1 MRKQN
6 RASYVFHLFLAVIII
21 LEAGLMA
28 VRPAT
33 ARPEESVPQESSS
46 TDTTINADVPD
57 LSTSAAFA
65 NNAQQ
70 LVTEQLAYE
79 EPSPVAVGP
88 ALPPGTVRNLF
99 LNPFSQVFLPVVT
112 SSDDYPEDIALAP
125 DTWISATEQW
135 RAYELGQVDLGVLT
149 LRFPPTGNVQSPNST
164 NQVTSLS
171 LHQNGQ
177 IIQVLAEERTG
188 QSPESTSSSPHPAIL
203 NYQTA
208 GFNVREVSVKGVNA
222 WEITA
227 TDPDE
232 TLCKEIIVGWP
243 EAWLRF
249 QLSTEDN
256 PQLCQDD
263 ELFLLILSSIQIGS
277 DVNVPST
284 PSSPAAPE
292 APEGINYNRNA
303 AYDYAAA
310 WWSVNNNNDG
320 HHYWCSGIACDGAHY
335 LAHFMQA
342 GGFPIHWNVN
352 QDHNNSIVA
361 NIASQRSY
369 VLNNG
374 YAYTVASASSLNV
387 GDIIYINNGTSW
399 CWGQAVIRMSGG
411 WPYISTHSVNTWNQ
425 RYDLYYCGTASNHD
439 YEFLRIDDS
448 ADPMLYSGITLSPE
462 TQQQNGNVAVSF
474 SVRNYGGQSVTLDL
488 RANASGA
495 GTWSVQSCTMS
506 ANATCTYN
514 QTRTFSTLGPFNT
527 CAQMRIGGGSWQN
540 IPVTG
545 SGIACRNLNIV
556 PPADVRLR
564 NAFDLSPNELDH
576 NGGTVQ
582 AAFAVQNYGG
592 LQTIE
597 RFRAQTVSG
606 PVVITFPASGDITLS
621 PGGTYSYNQTAS
633 FTQPGVYEVIAEH
646 RVSGVWTALIGD
658 GSDIVRVLAPPPPE
672 DIQNKGNPP
681 GGGNEGEPVHTGTGN
696 YFYGVT
702 DLSDSTPGLFMSTD
716 RWYNALDAATVQ
728 GPFGYGT
735 SWTYGMAITWRPDKS
750 ALVTMGDGHVA
761 YYLGNVN
768 QSNPSDMSGTY
779 FPQEE
784 HEGLLVRAANGT
796 ATLTMPDQVVYH
808 FDAAGLLSRITHPY
822 PAEIIVIRNAGR
834 PVQLVHS
841 NGVTYTIS
849 YVGSNISTIT
859 SSNGRTVSYTYTP
872 AGDLATFTR
881 PDSSTYI
888 YTFDTNHR
896 LTEARDPNN
905 HAYVR
910 NVYDAQGRVVTQYDQ
925 TGKASTFVY
934 DQVGPFTTIEGRQM
948 VVTQTVFI
956 DAIGNP
962 ITHTYDANLFLIA
975 ETDALGY
982 TVHYTRDTQGN
993 ITQMQDKNGEIWTY
1007 TYDSNGNLLAETDPL
1022 NHTWSYTYDSYNN
1035 RLTQTDPLGHMWVY
1049 EYDANNRL
1057 VKVTDPLGYDKEYV
1071 YDAGGQLILERDEL
1085 NAETQYGYNDLGWQT
1100 VITDALGN
1108 MTQIGYDAWGNQTV
1122 YTDANGHVATFVYD
1136 PLNRLVQSTDPMG
1149 TVITYTYDLM
1159 GNLLTQSDGM
1169 GHFKTYTYD
1178 AYDRVVVE
1186 TDFNGNPTYYA
1197 YDALGRTTI
1206 ITDSLDYTTVYTYDA
1221 LGQLVAEKDKSG
1233 TITTYEY
1240 DPVGRLIKKTD
1251 ALGRIT
1257 EYIYDDAGRQTE
1269 VRRPCAVCTGGV
1281 AVLITTYDEAGRVI
1295 AEEDARGATTHYAY
1309 DDLSRVAVIT
1319 DTYGYTTAYSYD
1331 PVGRQIQMV
1340 DPVGA
1345 ITQYQY
1351 DLIGQLITT
1360 TNALGYQVI
1369 TTYDAVGNVTATR
1382 NERGYTT
1389 TQIYDANDRLIE
1401 TVDPLRYS
1409 THYTYDPAGR
1419 MLTATDPL
1427 SRTITYGYDPQGN
1440 QITVTDAR
1448 GYTTQTHYD
1457 TLNHPVA
1464 VIDSLG
1470 HVTTTGYDPVGRV
1483 ISQANALGYTWVYA
1497 YDVVGRKVAEQTP
1510 LGYVTTYTFDSADN
1524 LVSRQEPTGAI
1535 WQFAFDAS
1543 GNQTSQTNPLG
1554 HTWTYQYDLLNRQI
1568 QETDPHGGIIQSE
1581 YDPVGRLVRQVD
1593 PRGAVTTYSYNL
1605 LGQQTQI
1612 TNALGYTQV
1621 SGYDGA
1627 GNPVSQQDER
1637 GFVTTYVYDAL
1648 NRPIAQTDPL
1658 NHTRYTLYDEAGQV
1672 DAEVDFNGYT
1682 TWYGYDLA
1690 GNQIQVT
1697 DPLSHTITLTYDA
1710 LNRSVTSTDPL
1721 SRTTTTQYDAIGQV
1735 ITQTTPSG
1743 RVTVTTYDADGRAII
1758 RTDAAGN
1765 DWLTAYDA
1773 AGRPISETDP
1783 LGRVKH
1789 TMYDAFG
1796 QVISQTDAISR
1807 TTTFTYDALG
1817 RLTVVTGPDG
1827 TTQHYTY
1834 DSMGNVLSEQDGNGH
1849 ITRYQYDL
1857 LGRLRRKID
1866 PLGRIWFYGYDATG
1880 NHRDIYTPANHQIQQ
1895 LYDALGRLTSK
1906 TYDGVPQV
1914 EFAYD
1919 ANGNR
1924 KVMTDTVGVTTYVYD
1939 PVNRLL
1945 QSSDSAGRTVQYGY
1959 DAAGQQIT
1967 LTYPDSTIVQQSYTA
1982 DGELH
1987 QLVASGDTTTYTYD
2001 ALGRQ
2006 IKVVQGNGVTVNTT
2020 YDAVGNTLDIVQKEA
2035 GGSIFSHHHYEVD
2048 AVDRRVEMVEALPQG
2063 TFTTTYGYDDLDRLI
2078 SSISSDGEAT
2088 YYSFDDAGNRLVQWG
2103 TRLNNGVPEI
2113 YNVAYVY
2120 NNANQLTQ
2128 SVDSVRGIT
2137 NYTYD
2142 ADGNRIGMQSPTRRD
2157 SYGYDAESRLI
2168 EAHVELWNASTWVHK
2183 NGVFER
2189 YSYDGN
2195 GRRVAKAELLVG
2207 SSTILSEKEYR
2218 YDDVTQWNVLQTYDG
2233 AVSRFVY
2240 DKAFHK
2246 LSYWEGVQAGYLQ
2259 NDGLGS
2265 VTGSTNSSG
2274 IVTTPDGLMRYSD
2287 YGEEQGSSSV
2297 LSTED
2302 GFTGYQKDTYTG
2314 LNYARNRY
2322 YDAITGLFISLDTYP
2337 ANQLD
2342 LLGLHRYLYVQATPT
2357 NATDPLGLYDI
2368 RTGRVEAGDTLWSIA
2383 NNTGVSINE
2392 ILGANPQYVG
2402 TEHVSAGD
2410 ILRLPACR
2418 SAKCQQLRM
2427 GHIAQVQG
2435 TSPSECGQKASPP
2448 PDQGNNNP
2456 GGGNNNKP
2464 QNPPSKKVNFDRNSK
2479 LGQLLRQVFKNF
2491 SGFELEFNPS
2501 DVLTTWKK
2509 LRVRKLF
2516 NYDLSPK
2523 PLKNIKALGK
2533 KFDFY
2538 AKATNDFNIFDA
2550 EPTISIRSD
2559 GYSGELCFKVSIRG
2573 EVGATFPLHAAVSVD
2588 IYGFLGAEAKG
2599 CIVYDSRE
2607 GFNAYVE
2614 IKAFGGIG
2622 GRIYANIDIGFAGA
2636 RIGLRVEAQLKA
2648 TWHKSVS
2655 GNNPKPFALQIEAAP
2670 FYGLKYWP
2678 KCKNWC
2684 DTDLFVFK
2692 TSDIALPFPS

>member
-33 ARPEESVPQESSS
+33 ARPEEAIPKESAS
-46 TDTTINADVPD
+46 TDRETYADIPD
-57 LSTSAAFA
+57 LSTSDAIA

-70 LVTEQLAYE
+70 LMAEQLAYE

-99 LNPFSQVFLPVVT
+99 LDPFSQVFLPLVT
-112 SSDDYPEDIALAP
+112 SSDNYPEDIALAP
-125 DTWISATEQW
+125 DTWMPDTEQW
-135 RAYELGQVDLGVLT
+135 RAYELGQADIGVLT

-171 LHQNGQ
+171 LRQNGQ
-177 IIQVLAEERTG
+177 IIQVLVEERTG
-188 QSPESTSSSPHPAIL
+188 QSPESTSSSSHPAIF
-203 NYQTA
+203 NYQIA
-208 GFNVREVSVKGVNA
+208 GFNIREVSVKGVNA

-263 ELFLLILSSIQIGS
+263 ELFLTILSSIQIRSGE
-277 DVNVPST
+277 NIPGT
-284 PSSPAAPE
+284 PPSPAAPE

-303 AYDYAAA
+303 AYNYAAA
-310 WWSVNNNNDG
+310 WWNQASNSDG
-320 HHYWCSGIACDGAHY
+320 GYYSGADGAHY
-335 LAHFMQA
+335 VAHFMQA
-342 GGFPIHWNVN
+342 GGFLIHTNAG
-352 QDHNNSIVA
+352 QDHSNPIVYNVA
-361 NIASQRSY
+361 AQRGYVLGLSY
-369 VLNNG
+369 VQV
-374 YAYTVASASSLNV
+374 TSAGNLSV
-387 GDIIYINNGTSW
+387 GDIIYIYGGSSW
-399 CWGQAVIRMSGG
+399 CWEEAVVSMSGG
-411 WPYISTHSVNTWNQ
+411 IPYISTHSVNTWNV
-425 RYDLYYCGTASNHD
+425 RYDLYYCGSASAHS
-439 YEFLRIDDS
+439 YEFVHIDDS
-448 ADPMLYSGITLSPE
+448 ADPKLYSGISLSPE
-462 TQQQNGNVAVSF
+462 TQQQYGNVAVSF
-474 SVRNYGGQSVTLDL
+474 SVRNYGGQNITLDL
-488 RANASGA
+488 RANANGA
-495 GTWSVQSCTMS
+495 GTWTVQSCTMS

-514 QTRTFSTLGPFNT
+514 QTRSFSTLGTFNT

-540 IPVTG
+540 IPVVG
-545 SGIACRNLNIV
+545 SATSCRYLNV
-556 PPADVRLR
+556 VSPANVRLS
-564 NAFDLSPNELDH
+564 NVFDLTPNELDH

-582 AAFAVQNYGG
+582 ATFAVQNYGG
-592 LQTIE
+592 FQTIE
-597 RFRAQTVSG
+597 RFRAQTING
-606 PVVITFPASGDITLS
+606 PVVVTFPASGDITLS

-702 DLSDSTPGLFMSTD
+702 DLSEPTPGLFMSTD

-872 AGDLATFTR
+872 SGDLATFTR
-881 PDSSTYI
+881 PDGSTYT
-888 YTFDTNHR
+888 YTFDANHR

-925 TGKASTFVY
+925 TGKTSTFVY
-934 DQVGPFTTIEGRQM
+934 DQVSPFTTLEGRQM

-956 DAIGNP
+956 DAMGNP

-982 TVHYTRDTQGN
+982 TVHYARDTQGN
-993 ITQMQDKNGEIWTY
+993 ITQMQDKNGKIWTY
-1007 TYDSNGNLLAETDPL
+1007 TYDGNGNLLTETDPL

-1035 RLTQTDPLGHMWVY
+1035 RLTQTDPLGHTWVY

-1057 VKVTDPLGYDKEYV
+1057 VKATDPLGYDKEYV

-1100 VITDALGN
+1100 VITDALEN
-1108 MTQIGYDAWGNQTV
+1108 MTQIGYDAWGNQAV

-1136 PLNRLVQSTDPMG
+1136 SLNRLVQSTDPMG

-1186 TDFNGNPTYYA
+1186 TDFNGNSTYYA
-1197 YDALGRTTI
+1197 YDTLGRTTV
-1206 ITDSLDYTTVYTYDA
+1206 ITDSLGYTSVYTYDD
-1221 LGQLVAEKDKSG
+1221 LGQLVAEKDKNG
-1233 TITTYEY
+1233 VITTYEY
-1240 DPVGRLIKKTD
+1240 DPVGRLIKQID

-1257 EYIYDDAGRQTE
+1257 EYIYDDAGRQSE
-1269 VRRPCAVCTGGV
+1269 VRRPCAVCAGGV
-1281 AVLITTYDEAGRVI
+1281 TVLITTYDEAGRVI
-1295 AEEDARGATTHYAY
+1295 AEEDARGATTRYAY

-1319 DTYGYTTAYSYD
+1319 DTYGYTTTYTYD
-1331 PVGRQIQMV
+1331 PVGRQVQMV
-1340 DPVGA
+1340 DPIGA

-1360 TNALGYQVI
+1360 TNALGYQIVN
-1369 TTYDAVGNVTATR
+1369 TYDAVGNATDIR

-1389 TQIYDANDRLIE
+1389 IQLYDANDRLIE
-1401 TVDPLRYS
+1401 IVDPLGHS
-1409 THYTYDPAGR
+1409 TQYTYDPAGR

-1427 SRTITYGYDPQGN
+1427 SRTIMYGYDSQGN

-1448 GYTTQTHYD
+1448 GYTTQTQYD
-1457 TLNHPVA
+1457 ALNRPVA
-1464 VIDSLG
+1464 VIDPLG
-1470 HVTTTGYDPVGRV
+1470 HVTTTGYDAAGRV
-1483 ISQANALGYTWVYA
+1483 ISQTNALGYTWVYT

-1543 GNQTSQTNPLG
+1543 SNQISQTNPLG

-1568 QETDPHGGIIQSE
+1568 QETDPHGGVIQSE
-1581 YDPVGRLVRQVD
+1581 YDPAGRLVRQVD
-1593 PRGAVTTYSYNL
+1593 PRGAVTSYSYNL

-1627 GNPVSQQDER
+1627 GNLVSQQDER

-1648 NRPIAQTDPL
+1648 NRQIAQTDPL

-1672 DAEVDFNGYT
+1672 DAEVDFNGYA

-1783 LGRVKH
+1783 LGRVKY
-1789 TMYDAFG
+1789 TTSDALG

-1817 RLTVVTGPDG
+1817 RLTVVTGPNG

-1834 DSMGNVLSEQDGNGH
+1834 DSVGNVLSEQDGNGH

-1880 NHRDIYTPANHQIQQ
+1880 NQRDIYTPANHQIQQ

-1982 DGELH
+1982 DGELY
-1987 QLVASGDTTTYTYD
+1987 QLVTSGDTTTYTYD

-2006 IKVVQGNGVTVNTT
+2006 IKVVQGNGVTVDTT
-2020 YDAVGNTLDIVQKEA
+2020 YDAIGNTLDIVQKEA

-2048 AVDRRVEMVEALPQG
+2048 AVDRRVEMVEVLPQG

-2113 YNVAYVY
+2113 YNVAYTY

-2128 SVDSVRGIT
+2128 SVDSVRGAT
-2137 NYTYD
+2137 NYTND

-2157 SYGYDAESRLI
+2157 SYAYDAESHLI
-2168 EAHVELWNASTWVHK
+2168 EAHVELWNGSTWVHK

-2189 YSYDGN
+2189 YTYDGD
-2195 GRRVAKAELLVG
+2195 GRRVAKAELLAG
-2207 SSTILSEKEYR
+2207 SNTILSEKEYR
-2218 YDDVTQWNVLQTYDG
+2218 YDDVDPWNVLQTYDG
-2233 AVSRFVY
+2233 TVSRFVY
-2240 DKAFHK
+2240 DEVFHK
-2246 LSYWEGVQAGYLQ
+2246 LAYWEGLQAGYLQ

-2265 VTGSTNSSG
+2265 VTGNTNSSG
-2274 IVTTPDGLMRYSD
+2274 TVVAPDGLMRYGD
-2287 YGEEQGSSSV
+2287 YGEEQGPTSA
-2297 LSTED
+2297 LFTED
-2302 GFTGYQKDTYTG
+2302 GFTGYEKEEYTG
-2314 LNYARNRY
+2314 LNYARHRY
-2322 YDAITGLFISLDTYP
+2322 YDVTNGVFLSIDPYP
-2337 ANQLD
+2337 TD
-2342 LLGLHRYLYVQATPT
+2342 RGSLLGLHRYLYVLANPV
-2357 NATDPLGLYDI
+2357 ASTDPLGLFKWSSPSSGVI
-2368 RTGRVEAGDTLWSIA
+2368 ERGDSLWSIA
-2383 NNTGVSINE
+2383 AAYWGVSIFAVN
-2392 ILGANPQYVG
+2392 ANSITSIQKSNPWLKNVNQIYPGQVLQLPVPLSAYSLYQSLSQ
-2402 TEHVSAGD
+2402 VSVASGKAGSNCGVHD
-2410 ILRLPACR
+2410 TP
-2418 SAKCQQLRM
+2418 
-2427 GHIAQVQG
+2427 
-2435 TSPSECGQKASPP
+2435 PSSNNNRNTNNQNSQRGN
-2448 PDQGNNNP
+2448 GNNNTP
-2456 GGGNNNKP
+2456 INSQPQVEFKKKSTDQTLERLYFQVLNKKLYDWEKRVPPENSGLAKRIPSWVPKIGGYRLSPYVWVKVDVNSYMPVDLIGPPPTFKYCVGVSVKGGGGAELPPIGPVHIDGRIGIGVKVELCPQITRVLTLNKVIIFEEL
-2464 QNPPSKKVNFDRNSK
+2464 KKVSWDFFLYGGIDVWA
-2479 LGQLLRQVFKNF
+2479 GQRYTAVYGYAGVNLEAEYGFFNKELELSATPYAVVGAKVGKWRSETKWQIGPFKAVFK
-2491 SGFELEFNPS
+2491 FN
-2501 DVLTTWKK
+2501 
-2509 LRVRKLF
+2509 
-2516 NYDLSPK
+2516 
-2523 PLKNIKALGK
+2523 
-2533 KFDFY
+2533 
-2538 AKATNDFNIFDA
+2538 
-2550 EPTISIRSD
+2550 
-2559 GYSGELCFKVSIRG
+2559 
-2573 EVGATFPLHAAVSVD
+2573 
-2588 IYGFLGAEAKG
+2588 
-2599 CIVYDSRE
+2599 
-2607 GFNAYVE
+2607 
-2614 IKAFGGIG
+2614 
-2622 GRIYANIDIGFAGA
+2622 
-2636 RIGLRVEAQLKA
+2636 
-2648 TWHKSVS
+2648 
-2655 GNNPKPFALQIEAAP
+2655 
-2670 FYGLKYWP
+2670 
-2678 KCKNWC
+2678 
-2684 DTDLFVFK
+2684 
-2692 TSDIALPFPS
+2692 